1 MANKP
6 RMFSAEHLEYLK
18 RGIPVWP
25 GDEERIR
32 ALVDAGKAGA
42 APAAAQPVTPQIT
55 PQYDPGTEDMQAGR
69 GMSQYQ
75 IEGLLAD
82 NARNIAS
89 QQRATAASQYR
100 GPPREM
106 VPQAQPTGQE
116 MFPPTSP
123 VDQRM
128 AMYEKVRKEFEAKRA
143 AAQTTPVDI
152 PKFVGDVGSRLGN
165 FGGLLEAPSVADL
178 YKKGMSL
185 LPPKTT
191 ATAAPVQFPDAQVQ
205 PQPAPQPVQGVDPA
219 VVAAAQQAAMAREQ
233 AGPAMNT
240 GEQLF
245 AREQQAR
252 AQAQAGEREQAG
264 PAMNT
269 GEQVFQQQRQQDAAN
284 QWLQSHAQKDYERE
298 KETEGMY
305 AMQAHG
311 MGDSL
316 GLDYWAQGG
325 SPVAHALATGAGGRE
340 PVDPMGLEPDGTTE
354 AGDDPVLGYRFPR
367 TDEQSFATEAAP
379 TPTTKSGGAEPES
392 NNNVGGLPIEHVAP
406 AQKAALEKT
415 WGKYAYDPV
424 ARRKKFVD
432 QLNQIYKKAAWL
444 DVIAAL
450 TGGKSRSEQY
460 IARSV
465 QMLETLDKF
474 DQEERIQNIWQE
486 VYYPDG
492 VYNPPKDQQE
502 AWDRAA
508 KLGASPK
515 LMREIYGSIP
525 AAQATYQWYR
535 KVDGQVEVVQQRKK
549 PEGADWRKGSVPVS
563 WEKKDKIWFT
573 NGDYNVQ
580 AKSLEEANRI
590 YGEGFREGK
599 KGAEPTKVV
608 WNDGDGREVTLKQD
622 ETPSSMGYGEGWS
635 RGPKGYKKSD
645 PTKVYWT
652 DGDGTEVL
660 LKQTEKP
667 NDPHLNYK
675 GEWSVG
681 RAGRAPRTDKIWWTD
696 GTVNIQK
703 EPGTSPAGDGY
714 GGVWRIGKVGSTSG
728 GSKEIDWLEQTY
740 VNAGGGQKGIK
751 SATEAMFQKMK
762 KNPEL
767 YGLMQEFSD
776 EMMRD
781 SAKLQIENI
790 VKQYHARGDKSFS
803 SQGAANAGAGN
814 QASGITPTF
823 QSKEAAIK
831 AVQAGEVDADE
842 DGTIEVIVIED
853 GKRVIYEFVN

>member
-1 MANKP
+1 MADKP

-32 ALVDAGKAGA
+32 SLMDAGKAAATPTPAVPQA
-42 APAAAQPVTPQIT
+42 APRV
-55 PQYDPGTEDMQAGR
+55 
-69 GMSQYQ
+69 
-75 IEGLLAD
+75 
-82 NARNIAS
+82 
-89 QQRATAASQYR
+89 
-100 GPPREM
+100 
-106 VPQAQPTGQE
+106 VPTAQPTGQE
-116 MFPPTSP
+116 MYPPTSP

-152 PKFVGDVGSRLGN
+152 PKFASNVASGLGN
-165 FGGLLEAPSVADL
+165 FGGLLDAPSVSDL
-178 YKKGMSL
+178 YQSGLRL

-191 ATAAPVQFPDAQVQ
+191 ATAATVNYPDAQVQ
-205 PQPAPQPVQGVDPA
+205 PQAAPPLAPQPVQGVDPS
-219 VVAAAQQAAMAREQ
+219 VVAEAQQAAMAREQ

-245 AREQQAR
+245 QQEQR
-252 AQAQAGEREQAG
+252 R
-264 PAMNT
+264 
-269 GEQVFQQQRQQDAAN
+269 QQQEQRLQQ
-284 QWLQSHAQKDYERE
+284 HAQRDFERE
-298 KETEGMY
+298 KEDEGML

-316 GLDYWAQGG
+316 GQDYWAQGG

-354 AGDDPVLGYRFPR
+354 AGDREVLWYSTGEPGP
-367 TDEQSFATEAAP
+367 TTPPDDAPPATTTE
-379 TPTTKSGGAEPES
+379 TPTTEAETAPSAAVTGGGETES

-415 WGKYAYDPV
+415 WGKYAYDPA

-444 DVIAAL
+444 DVIAAM
-450 TGGKSRSEQY
+450 TGGKSRAEQY

-492 VYNPPKDQQE
+492 KYNPPKTQQE

-508 KLGASPK
+508 RLGASPK
-515 LMREIYGSIP
+515 LMREIFGSIP
-525 AAQATYQWYR
+525 DAKSTYQWYR
-535 KVDGQVEVVQQRKK
+535 KGADGQVEVVQQRKK
-549 PEGADWRKGSVPVS
+549 PEGANWRRGSVPAS

-573 NGDYNVQ
+573 NGQYNVQ
-580 AKSLEEANRI
+580 AKSLEEATSI

-599 KGAEPTKVV
+599 KGSEPTKVV
-608 WNDGDGREVTLKQD
+608 WNNGEGGEVTLKQG
-622 ETPSSMGYGEGWS
+622 ETPSSLGYPGDWS
-635 RGPKGYKKSD
+635 RGPKGYKESD

-652 DGDGTEVL
+652 DGDGREVS
-660 LKQTEKP
+660 LKRTEKP
-667 NDPHLNYK
+667 SDLGYS
-675 GEWSVG
+675 GEWSIG

-703 EPGTSPAGDGY
+703 EPGTSPVGDGY
-714 GGVWRIGKVGSTSG
+714 SGVWRIGKVGSTGG
-728 GSKEIDWLEQTY
+728 GSKEIDWLERTY
-740 VNAGGGQKGIK
+740 VNAGEGEQGKK
-751 SATEAMFQKMK
+751 AATEAMFQKMK
-762 KNPEL
+762 KNPEM

-776 EMMRD
+776 EQMRE
-781 SAKLQIENI
+781 SAKLQIDNI

-803 SQGAANAGAGN
+803 SQGSANAGVGN

-823 QSKEAAIK
+823 NSAEEAQA
-831 AVQAGEVDADE
+831 AWLAGEIEKEE
-842 DGTIEVIVIED
+842 DGTAVIIIIEN
-853 GKRVIYEFVN
+853 GKRAMYELGS